1 MFSARKKF
9 TYFIGPE
16 RVKNKG
22 TLAVLVDQ
30 ISATKYI

>member
-9 TYFIGPE
+9 TYFIGFE
-16 RVKNKG
+16 CVQKRG
-22 TLAVLVDQ
+22 TFAVLVDQ